1 MVGMWGV
8 EMFQGVVHQVMGVV
22 GQGMGQGVMME
33 IVQGVVHMGVGV
45 VQGVTG
51 MGLL

>member
-1 MVGMWGV
+1 MDNVWVM

-22 GQGMGQGVMME
+22 GQGMGQGVF
-33 IVQGVVHMGVGV
+33 QGVVDNGVGL

-51 MGLL
+51 VGQL